1 VASTARPFSI
11 KHELT
16 VVVRGEEFVG
26 LEESA
31 PPGSTKQRTSISAQ
45 RLAAQLL
52 ADEDREFLEALR
64 KCGLLVELD
73 AEELL
78 RVASEVEESDEDSRR
93 MDLLEV
99 YFEGGGDPEVAR
111 RRQLADRFFVQKVG
125 EPATAAGLVERLVA
139 LLPELGAVKLERIGG
154 GDGPLVLRAG
164 DHFAAVLDEYEEET
178 DTDEFDLKEAA
189 MRNAGVPMVTVRGLV
204 RALNV
209 LLDRHGVRERL
220 VSLNGDDKR
229 EAYIS
234 LGLTEAVQLAQDGH
248 LEDED
253 ASDVMT
259 LGAW

>member
-1 VASTARPFSI
+1 MISI
-11 KHELT
+11 KHDVT

-26 LEESA
+26 LEESV
-31 PPGSTKQRTSISAQ
+31 PPSGRQQRSSISAQ

-52 ADEDREFLEALR
+52 ADEDRVFLDALR
-64 KCGLLVELD
+64 ACGLLAELD

-99 YFEGGGDPEVAR
+99 YYQGGGDAEVAKR
-111 RRQLADRFFVQKVG
+111 RRTADRFFVQKVG

-139 LLPELGAVKLERIGG
+139 LLPELGPVKLERIGG

-189 MRNAGVPMVTVRGLV
+189 QRASGVPMVTVRGLV

-209 LLDRHGVRERL
+209 LLDRTGVRERL
-220 VSLNGDDKR
+220 VSLNGDEKR
-229 EAYIS
+229 EAYVS
-234 LGLTEAVQLAQDGH
+234 LGLAEAVQLAHDGH

-253 ASDVMT
+253 AADVMN